1 MGLKFR
7 KSYKIAPGVK
17 VNINKKSSSVSF
29 GGKGVHHSISSTG
42 RKTTSVGIPG
52 SGIGYTHSS
61 GKRSKKDDV
70 NSPFIATRDY
80 YEYVNPE
87 YREFLTDKEYSYYVK
102 CTRNGLLF
110 DEDPEAILTQ
120 SGKRNSRLVY
130 TVCYFISLILSLL
143 LFLFALVGFTI
154 SIPFGIIFLACAA
167 VIYLSF
173 RGYRKIAKIHKKI
186 SDNIGSQ
193 TIM

>member
-17 VNINKKSSSVSF
+17 VNINKKSSSISF
-29 GGKGVHHSISSTG
+29 GGKGIHHSISSTG
-42 RKTTSVGIPG
+42 QKSTSVGVPG
-52 SGIGYTHSS
+52 SGISYTHFS
-61 GKRSKKDDV
+61 GNRSKKCSE
-70 NSPFIATRDY
+70 NSSLFPTRDY

-87 YREFLTDKEYSYYVK
+87 YQNFLTDKEYSYYEK

-110 DEDPEAILTQ
+110 DEDPKAILTQ

-143 LFLFALVGFTI
+143 LFLFALVGFTF
-154 SIPFGIIFLACAA
+154 SVPFGVIFLACAA
-167 VIYLSF
+167 VMYLPF
-173 RGYRKIAKIHKKI
+173 KGYRKIAKIHRKI
-186 SDNIGSQ
+186 CDHIDL
-193 TIM
+193 